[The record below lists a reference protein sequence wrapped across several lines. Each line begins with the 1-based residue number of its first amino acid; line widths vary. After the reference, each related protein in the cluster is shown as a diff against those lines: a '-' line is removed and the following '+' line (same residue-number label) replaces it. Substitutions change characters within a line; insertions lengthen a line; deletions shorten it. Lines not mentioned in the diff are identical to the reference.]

1 MNQYRIKLILIIDI
15 LFKKIVIIIKQI
27 IFNQIHFQINIYKVQ
42 SGHQL
47 QLGQFFYSNLIWDL
61 KPPCTYTSIYRGYN
75 SM

>member
-42 SGHQL
+42 SGPPVTTRPVFLL
-47 QLGQFFYSNLIWDL
+47 QLNMGFKTPMHLHLYI
-61 KPPCTYTSIYRGYN
+61 
-75 SM
+75 

>member
-47 QLGQFFYSNLIWDL
+47 QLGQFLLLQLNMGFKTPMHLHLYI
-61 KPPCTYTSIYRGYN
+61 
-75 SM
+75 